1 MSNIVCFRNYM
12 IVLDSVVVVNLLV
25 FSIYVWV
32 SNFDSTYSSKY
43 SFVFSLLM
51 IRAVGTGLFVFDLS
65 LYLFNMITFY
75 DKKYR
80 ALRYVMVCTIKTIL
94 FKDMD
99 NLLYNPE
106 VSLIIFN
113 LEQCNKE
120 FSLYFHPKLMLLS
133 LLQL

>member
-75 DKKYR
+75 DFYQN
-80 ALRYVMVCTIKTIL
+80 YQ
-94 FKDMD
+94 
-99 NLLYNPE
+99 NSQPLLP
-106 VSLIIFN
+106 
-113 LEQCNKE
+113 Q
-120 FSLYFHPKLMLLS
+120 
-133 LLQL
+133 